1 MSKFILA
8 SGSPRRKELL
18 ELLKIKFDII
28 KSNADESS
36 VDNSLSPEVY
46 VQHLSMLKACDV
58 AKSIKSE
65 KLVIGADT
73 VVEYNG
79 KFLGKPSSHE
89 DAYKMLSLLSGNR
102 HCVYTGIC
110 VMNSKTAEMT
120 STYERTEVIF
130 RKIEHNEIMNYIK
143 TKEPFDKAGAYAIQ
157 GLAGVFIKGIVGDYN
172 NVVGLPVY
180 KLAKVLKEDFGYDV
194 LN

>member
-1 MSKFILA
+1 
-8 SGSPRRKELL
+8 
-18 ELLKIKFDII
+18 
-28 KSNADESS
+28 
-36 VDNSLSPEVY
+36 
-46 VQHLSMLKACDV
+46 
-58 AKSIKSE
+58 
-65 KLVIGADT
+65 
-73 VVEYNG
+73 
-79 KFLGKPSSHE
+79 
-89 DAYKMLSLLSGNR
+89 
-102 HCVYTGIC
+102 
-110 VMNSKTAEMT
+110 MNSKTAEMT

>member
-46 VQHLSMLKACDV
+46 VQHLAMLKACDV

-89 DAYKMLSLLSGNR
+89 DAYKMLSLLSGNH